1 MALFKLPEHYVFDYK
16 PIYYDPKK
24 EEREKRLRQIKQ
36 ELGIENEKNDFKF
49 KRDISFRDK
58 SIYHRKR
65 DRSAIIRL
73 GVIMGFLF
81 LLAYLILYTNL
92 VDVFLE
98 KIIK

>member
-24 EEREKRLRQIKQ
+24 EEREKRLQKIKE
-36 ELGIENEKNDFKF
+36 ELGIEDNNKEFKF

-58 SIYHRKR
+58 SIYRRKR

-81 LLAYLILYTNL
+81 LLAYLILYTNIL
-92 VDVFLE
+92 F
-98 KIIK
+98 